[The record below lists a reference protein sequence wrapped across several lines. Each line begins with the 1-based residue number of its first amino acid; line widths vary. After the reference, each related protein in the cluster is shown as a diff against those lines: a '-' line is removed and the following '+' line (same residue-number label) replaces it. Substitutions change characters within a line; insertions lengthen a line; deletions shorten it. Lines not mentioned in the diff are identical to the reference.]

1 MKRLFAM
8 LLVLLMAATMMPTAF
23 AETAEPIEATTQATE
38 AKEATPSEAEATA
51 EPNQGKVEDVLN
63 TDHAY
68 LSSVTLS
75 SQKSGTYEFDENDE
89 PGNDSSGDNNIL
101 RTFDQALYTIRFQ
114 TQIRDEAKQQ
124 YIDGYRSGRIYF
136 EFLLTASMEEARLE
150 TTLIDNIVS
159 SMNGA
164 YVMEELTLD
173 EDLTVSAN
181 GDVVVLT
188 KGTVVQVVR
197 GSYVLGTADGAAA
210 IGASAYDLP
219 ASFRVTQM
227 HNDETL
233 FPIFTVW
240 MQYNDLYGDGDVTAH
255 YQTAEGAAATDWE
268 DAVIPCDL
276 AAGRTITGDDD
287 AVIDASVIG
296 KTMTV
301 SAKPNYNVALVEAS
315 AAQVSYVADIDFGA
329 VKDAPNADK
338 GTVNGRLRGYGVRL
352 EMLSLEEGK
361 GMIGVE
367 FPDEQTVISFD
378 ILFDTDLSHTSKKNE
393 LNDYLPL
400 FYDAAPNGRIS
411 EEYPMQYR
419 RASHPMIYYKYIPQ
433 IPFNNLP
440 NSGDD
445 NRCCCYDGGSWDFQD
460 SGYTQNMTKTAE
472 ALALKVSASISGI
485 GIDPD
490 LSACFPP
497 TGFSSTE
504 KYNVD
509 QDKPYW
515 MAEQAV
521 LSAGQIYV
529 VHPNERYDED
539 GNRFDIQTEFDA
551 SAIRTIVYT
560 GNLKVT
566 EQQDDGTT
574 SETTY
579 GTTWQ
584 KLMYYNDQEYVEG
597 ITEGSEPVDRRQ
609 SNETDDQQVFTTMV
623 FNTGSI
629 NSSVYYGAYKNHAWG
644 SALTEGCFAS
654 DQDWASEGQG
664 VTPYFNSSHQF
675 EDGRF
680 AGGAYDVLIKFD
692 DTFFAPEEAELL
704 ASKEQT
710 ERIFW
715 AAKRDK
721 TGWTDDEEMKLA
733 TADDLVFYA
742 SLDALT
748 ADGAVPVAALSES
761 RGVARNAEL
770 EGGYDRRNQLYFWLD
785 GRIKTGTADE
795 TYMVTFNYYIWTRQD
810 VEKEAREW
818 ADSKYKDSEEE
829 YLENDALKYEY
840 YDLYFKEGFPSK
852 GDAATKLF
860 DENADRREHGATG
873 TGSYPTASFRQDAYF
888 NSLTGNNILEDG
900 RYDENQTDEQGY
912 TGFVTCEKA
921 TYNGLQHI
929 PGTGAVL
936 YQDTCFVTAYN
947 PTVEKSIAQTV
958 EEKGEQV
965 AKINYA
971 LDLGEHYV
979 DYRLKI
985 GFDRAYQTVGV
996 TTEDNTFHVSLCLED
1011 TIPEGMDYLGGS
1023 ATFGGTYVPSADG
1036 KSPGTVEG
1044 GLKLIDG
1051 GTAEAEGVK
1060 VTTTIEGKHITWLID
1075 MDVTIEEGATGWDR
1089 DLYFTCQLQPSQ
1101 LANGDSL
1108 INTAKI
1114 YRYEDE
1120 SSGSDQ
1126 SYGGRYSDSTSCTLS
1141 VVKLAAAAIEKIAMP
1156 VVADLHQDQNF
1167 TMAVTNSGGKE
1178 TEVIVVDTLPYN
1190 GSFNS
1195 SFHGELLVKEFA
1207 LTGEYRTE
1215 LANSLDFYYTTDD
1228 ETYVGKRSSA
1238 LTEEEIKENPSV
1250 WKQLDLNTTDYTL
1263 ALPKPED
1270 QTDQIIAIAAVGK
1283 MAAGATLNM
1292 TITLYL
1298 QNGLPGDRLVN
1309 YLSSGT
1315 LETYARSEIVNRAI
1329 EGRVWLDPDRDGSRA
1344 EKDVLTD
1351 GVTVSLLKLNAEG
1364 SAYEPVC
1371 YNDDTNVPVQVLT
1384 GQQVSLNDGQAKP
1397 FERGSYRFNDLLA
1410 GTYAVQFTD
1419 GTGIRMAF
1427 YTVSPKD
1434 ADNDTHDSDAVG
1446 KYNEKTLLL
1455 ESAVIEGIVMPTS
1468 LELKNGMCLSAD
1480 NDLGLYKFVELLGA
1494 QAHIVVSP
1502 KLEEGE
1508 RPTEEHEALFTNG
1521 IRFGYEIDRLTLQ
1534 GVMEVGDRFNT
1545 GFLLQ
1550 TVDKLNTTAS
1560 NTDYNAELMEIAYGA
1575 DGAYTN
1581 ANSKGN
1587 QQVFAAK
1594 YDVLMNESAG
1604 SYRTLNEN
1612 TMIEW
1617 TQAMEDAT
1625 TAEKLALLLE
1635 EAGLCVFGA
1644 SDTVIWAEDGTRET
1658 TGTIT
1663 IMTYIIFGDGNAKAK
1678 ADREIAYRA
1687 FLTVYDASE
1696 NAFVTEYSLQKANCA
1711 TRIFEHYIGTAFN
1724 GASVAAPGAE
1734 GQLQ

>member
-8 LLVLLMAATMMPTAF
+8 LLVLLMAATMMPTVF

-51 EPNQGKVEDVLN
+51 EPNQGQVLDVL
-63 TDHAY
+63 DGDYAY

-89 PGNDSSGDNNIL
+89 PGNDSSGDNDIL

-197 GSYVLGTADGAAA
+197 GSYVLETADGAAA

-227 HNDETL
+227 HNGETL

-276 AAGRTITGDDD
+276 AAGRTIEGDDD
-287 AVIDASVIG
+287 VVIDAGVIG

-301 SAKPNYNVALVEAS
+301 SAKPNYNVALVETS

-329 VKDAPNADK
+329 VPDAPNADK

-361 GMIGVE
+361 GMIGIE
-367 FPDEQTVISFD
+367 FPDEQTEISFD
-378 ILFDTDLSHTSKKNE
+378 ILFDTDLSHASKKNE

-411 EEYPMQYR
+411 EEYPMQYG
-419 RASHPMIYYKYIPQ
+419 RASHPKILYKYIPQ
-433 IPFNNLP
+433 IPFNNQP
-440 NSGDD
+440 NSGYD
-445 NRCCCYDGGSWDFQD
+445 NRCCYDGGSWVFDYD
-460 SGYTQNMTKTAE
+460 PENAYTQNMTKDAEAE

-497 TGFSSTE
+497 TGFSSAV

-509 QDKPYW
+509 PDKPYW

-551 SAIRTIVYT
+551 SAILTIIYA

-584 KLMYYNDQEYVEG
+584 KLEYYNDREYVEG
-597 ITEGSEPVDRRQ
+597 VTEGSEPVDERQ
-609 SNETDDQQVFTTMV
+609 SNETDDQYSSGSWI
-623 FNTGSI
+623 FNSGLI
-629 NSSVYYGAYKNHAWG
+629 NSAVYYGAYKDHTWG
-644 SALTEGCFAS
+644 SALTEGCFES

-664 VTPYFNSSHQF
+664 VTPYFNSAHQF
-675 EDGRF
+675 DDERF

-692 DTFFAPEEAELL
+692 DTFFAPESAVLL
-704 ASKEQT
+704 ASKGQT
-710 ERIFW
+710 RGIFW
-715 AAKRDK
+715 AAKPDG

-748 ADGAVPVAALSES
+748 AAGAVPVAALSES
-761 RGVARNAEL
+761 RGVALNAEM
-770 EGGYDRRNQLYFWLD
+770 EGGYDRSNQLYFWLD
-785 GRIKTGTADE
+785 GRIRPDTADE

-810 VEKEAREW
+810 VEEEALAW
-818 ADSKYKDSEEE
+818 AASEYSEEE
-829 YLENDALKYEY
+829 YLDENGALKYEY

-888 NSLTGNNILEDG
+888 NSPTGSNILEDG
-900 RYDENQTDEQGY
+900 KYIENQTDEQGY

-929 PGTGAVL
+929 PGTGAPL

-979 DYRLKI
+979 DYCLKI
-985 GFDRAYQTVGV
+985 GFDRAYQTVGA

-1044 GLKLIDG
+1044 GLKVIDG

-1108 INTAKI
+1108 INNAKI

-1126 SYGGRYSDSTSCTLS
+1126 SYGGRYSDSDMCSLTI
-1141 VVKLAAAAIEKIAMP
+1141 VKLAASAIEKSANPI
-1156 VVADLHQDQNF
+1156 VADLYQDQQF
-1167 TMAVTNSGGKE
+1167 TMTVTNSGGT
-1178 TEVIVVDTLPYN
+1178 TEEALVVDTLPYN

-1207 LTGEYRTE
+1207 LTGNQQAEMAE
-1215 LANSLDFYYTTDD
+1215 SMAFYYTTDVAYKDCRSSTLTKEEITSGWTQLVPD
-1228 ETYVGKRSSA
+1228 ET
-1238 LTEEEIKENPSV
+1238 
-1250 WKQLDLNTTDYTL
+1250 DYSFE
-1263 ALPKPED
+1263 LPAD
-1270 QTDQIIAIAAVGK
+1270 QTKQIIAIAAVGE
-1283 MAAGATLNM
+1283 MAVGATLNM
-1292 TITLYL
+1292 TITLNL
-1298 QNGLPGDRLVN
+1298 PNGLPSDRLVN

-1344 EKDVLTD
+1344 EMDRLTD

-1371 YNDDTNVPVQVLT
+1371 YNGTNEPVQVLT
-1384 GQQVSLNDGQAKP
+1384 GQQVSLNGGEAEP

-1502 KLEEGE
+1502 KLEVGQ

-1617 TQAMEDAT
+1617 TQAMEDAA
-1625 TAEKLALLLE
+1625 TAEELALLLE
-1635 EAGLCVFGA
+1635 AAGLCVFGT
-1644 SDTVIWAEDGTRET
+1644 SDTVIWAEDGTSET

-1711 TRIFEHYIGTAFN
+1711 TRIFEQYIGTAFN